1 MEEVQLIIQGP
12 LKREIQTIETKR
24 MIVGYVYF
32 QSETLGRTLCV
43 HNLFV
48 KKSFR
53 RKGLAKEFLIRS
65 FDLNLFDSR
74 VSINIMNEPLMK
86 FITERFAVKPVKEFL
101 DYEIRYPSFVYSK
114 IIQNVDK

>member
-1 MEEVQLIIQGP
+1 
-12 LKREIQTIETKR
+12 

-32 QSETLGRTLCV
+32 DSEKFGRTLCV

-53 RKGLAKEFLIRS
+53 RKGLAREFLNRS
-65 FDLNLFDSR
+65 FDLELFDSR
-74 VSINIMNEPLMK
+74 VSINIMDDSLLR
-86 FITERFAVKPVKEFL
+86 FITGNFPVKPLKEFL

-114 IIQNVDK
+114 ITI